1 MTALLEDHVLVLR
14 AQDGDVDA
22 FEQLVDR
29 HQARLFRIA
38 FMVLHDRM
46 DAEDVVQEA
55 LVSSWKRLHLL
66 RDPDSFRAWISQITS
81 RAATDIVRQKA
92 RRQTDAAQQQD
103 LDTAATESALG
114 GTSGRNA
121 HQPERAAMAAAQ
133 MEALATILQTIPE
146 DQRTSWVLREI
157 DGMSYADIAR
167 IVDATETAVRGRI
180 ARARTQI
187 LDRMQ
192 EYR

>member
-1 MTALLEDHVLVLR
+1 MIAPLEDHVLVLR

-55 LVSSWKRLHLL
+55 LLSSWRRLHLL
-66 RDPDSFRAWISQITS
+66 HDPNAFRAWISQITS
-81 RAATDIVRQKA
+81 RAATNVVRRQA
-92 RRQTDAAQQQD
+92 RRRTDVVEQQD

-114 GTSGRNA
+114 GTSGPSA
-121 HQPERAAMAAAQ
+121 HQPERATMAAAQ
-133 MEALATILQTIPE
+133 MEALAAILQTIPE

-157 DGMSYADIAR
+157 DGMSYREIAR
-167 IVDATETAVRGRI
+167 VLDATETAVRGRI